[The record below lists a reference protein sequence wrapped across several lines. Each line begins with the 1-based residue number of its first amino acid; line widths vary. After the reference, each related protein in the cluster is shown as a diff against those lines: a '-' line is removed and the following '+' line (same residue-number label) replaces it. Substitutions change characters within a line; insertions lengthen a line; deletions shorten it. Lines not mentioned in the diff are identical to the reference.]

1 MQLLNFTIIKLTIG
15 LIIGILL
22 GYFFD
27 TNPAYIIPLSVIFLL
42 LLVFDLITSKH
53 ARKKHSWTA
62 IVIYLATIFIGYLS
76 IATHNESNF
85 KNHYTKLNQKHKD
98 SSQLIG
104 FRVREVL
111 KPGNFHNKYVIDV
124 LSLNQIKTSGRSL
137 LNVAKDST
145 KKPLKVDDVLITK
158 TQFKELIPP
167 LNPYQF
173 NYKAYLK
180 KQHIYHQLFVSNTSI
195 HTISNNKHTLFGF
208 AGLLRETI
216 NNKLK
221 AHSFKPEEL
230 AIINALLLGQ
240 RQDISKDIYDS
251 YTQAGAIHI
260 LAVSGLH
267 VGIILLLLNF
277 LFKPIE
283 YFKHGLFFKTT
294 LLIIVLWGFAII
306 AGLSAS
312 VVRAVSM
319 FTVVAIALNLKR
331 PTNVYNTLTISMF
344 ILLLWKPTF
353 LFDVGFQL
361 SYLAVFAIVAI
372 QPMLDK
378 LWQPKP
384 KLLKFFWNIFTVTLA
399 AQFGVIP
406 ISLYY
411 FHQFPGLFFVSNLA
425 IIPFLGL
432 ILGLG
437 ILVIGLSLLN
447 FLPSFL
453 ANAYGT
459 VISTMNKLV
468 IWVAGQESFLFKNI
482 SFDFVHV
489 LISYAIIITILIYL
503 KTRTFKSLVF
513 LLITIIIS
521 QGVLM
526 FDKKEKAKNSF
537 IVFHKSRHSII
548 GHKTNRQLRIYSNTN
563 DSILQQD
570 KTITN
575 YKVGAHIKTIDID
588 SVKNI
593 HTFNSRSVLLIDSFG
608 VYKTARFKPSIILL
622 QYSPKINLERLIERL
637 QPELI
642 ISDGSNFKSYQE
654 RWKATCEAKKI
665 PFHQTSK
672 KGAFIYN
679 Y

>member
-1 MQLLNFTIIKLTIG
+1 
-15 LIIGILL
+15 
-22 GYFFD
+22 
-27 TNPAYIIPLSVIFLL
+27 
-42 LLVFDLITSKH
+42 
-53 ARKKHSWTA
+53 
-62 IVIYLATIFIGYLS
+62 
-76 IATHNESNF
+76 
-85 KNHYTKLNQKHKD
+85 
-98 SSQLIG
+98 
-104 FRVREVL
+104 
-111 KPGNFHNKYVIDV
+111 
-124 LSLNQIKTSGRSL
+124 
-137 LNVAKDST
+137 
-145 KKPLKVDDVLITK
+145 
-158 TQFKELIPP
+158 
-167 LNPYQF
+167 
-173 NYKAYLK
+173 
-180 KQHIYHQLFVSNTSI
+180 
-195 HTISNNKHTLFGF
+195 
-208 AGLLRETI
+208 
-216 NNKLK
+216 
-221 AHSFKPEEL
+221 
-230 AIINALLLGQ
+230 
-240 RQDISKDIYDS
+240 
-251 YTQAGAIHI
+251 
-260 LAVSGLH
+260 
-267 VGIILLLLNF
+267 
-277 LFKPIE
+277 
-283 YFKHGLFFKTT
+283 
-294 LLIIVLWGFAII
+294 
-306 AGLSAS
+306 
-312 VVRAVSM
+312 M

-453 ANAYGT
+453 ANTYGT

-503 KTRTFKSLVF
+503 KARTFKSLVF

-622 QYSPKINLERLIERL
+622 QHSPKINLERLIDRL